1 MAHFDFLDKSLN
13 LKINRLSNKLCMK
26 LYILF
31 FIFLSMNLFSQP
43 LNDPSDWRG
52 ITDQVMGG
60 LSELIIQHDDG
71 VFYMS
76 GNVST
81 DNNGGFV
88 RLSNRIDIN
97 NNDFVGIRFK
107 AKGNNEAYEIH
118 VTLKGLK
125 IPPWSYFSQ
134 SFDVT
139 NEWKEYV
146 IFFRDLKRSSGFS
159 AASMKAKNIRDLS
172 IAGFVRDFELD
183 LAIKEI
189 SLITN

>member
-1 MAHFDFLDKSLN
+1 M
-13 LKINRLSNKLCMK
+13 R
-26 LYILF
+26 LF
-31 FIFLSMNLFSQP
+31 FILVSFNVFSYQLQNP
-43 LNDPSDWRG
+43 QEWAV

-60 LSELIIQHDDG
+60 VSELRIRHANNT
-71 VFYMS
+71 FFLS
-76 GNVST
+76 GEVST
-81 DNNGGFV
+81 KNNGGFV
-88 RLSNRIDIN
+88 RLSNSIN
-97 NNDFVGIRFK
+97 INSNDFQGIRFK
-107 AKGNNEAYEIH
+107 ARGNNETYEIH

-139 NEWKEYV
+139 NEWQEYE

-172 IAGFVRDFELD
+172 IAGFGRDFEVD

-189 SLITN
+189 SLIAN

>member
-1 MAHFDFLDKSLN
+1 
-13 LKINRLSNKLCMK
+13 
-26 LYILF
+26 
-31 FIFLSMNLFSQP
+31 
-43 LNDPSDWRG
+43 
-52 ITDQVMGG
+52 MGG
-60 LSELIIQHDDG
+60 VSDLTISHSDG
-71 VFYMS
+71 VFFMK

-88 RLSNRIDIN
+88 RLSNRIAIN
-97 NNDFVGIRFK
+97 TNEFKGIKFK

-139 NEWKEYV
+139 NKWQDYE
-146 IFFRDLKRSSGFS
+146 IFFSNLERSSGFS
-159 AASMKAKNIRDLS
+159 AASMKAKNIRDIS
-172 IAGFVRDFELD
+172 IAGFGRNFVVD
-183 LAIKEI
+183 LEIKEI

>member
-1 MAHFDFLDKSLN
+1 
-13 LKINRLSNKLCMK
+13 MK

-31 FIFLSMNLFSQP
+31 AIFLSMNLFSQP

-60 LSELIIQHDDG
+60 LSELTIQHDDG

-97 NNDFVGIRFK
+97 NNDFLGIRFK
-107 AKGNNEAYEIH
+107 ARGNNEAYEIH

-134 SFDVT
+134 
-139 NEWKEYV
+139 
-146 IFFRDLKRSSGFS
+146 
-159 AASMKAKNIRDLS
+159 
-172 IAGFVRDFELD
+172 
-183 LAIKEI
+183 
-189 SLITN
+189 

>member
-1 MAHFDFLDKSLN
+1 
-13 LKINRLSNKLCMK
+13 MK
-26 LYILF
+26 LHTILF
-31 FIFLSMNLFSQP
+31 LFLSINSLSKE
-43 LNDPSDWRG
+43 LNDPADWKG

-60 LSELIIQHDDG
+60 VSDLTIQYDDG
-71 VFYMS
+71 IFLMS

-97 NNDFVGIRFK
+97 SNNFKGISFK
-107 AKGNNEAYEIH
+107 AKGNNETYEIH

-139 NEWKEYV
+139 NEWQEYE
-146 IFFRDLKRSSGFS
+146 ILFQNLKRSSGFS

-172 IAGFVRDFELD
+172 IAGFGRDFEVD

-189 SLITN
+189 SLISN

>member
-1 MAHFDFLDKSLN
+1 MGGVSDLTIQHTDG
-13 LKINRLSNKLCMK
+13 
-26 LYILF
+26 
-31 FIFLSMNLFSQP
+31 IFL
-43 LNDPSDWRG
+43 
-52 ITDQVMGG
+52 
-60 LSELIIQHDDG
+60 
-71 VFYMS
+71 MS

-97 NNDFVGIRFK
+97 SNNFQGIRFK
-107 AKGNNEAYEIH
+107 AKGNNETYEIH

-139 NEWKEYV
+139 NEWQEYE
-146 IFFRDLKRSSGFS
+146 IFFENLKRSSGFS

-172 IAGFVRDFELD
+172 IAG
-183 LAIKEI
+183 IG
-189 SLITN
+189 